1 MKQFFYGLDK
11 CSYLNRQFWIAW
23 LNMHTL
29 LKGIYLWRKGIQKG
43 LNTSSNALL
52 NHGMSMGSWTT
63 LPSELVDQVLV
74 Q

>member
-11 CSYLNRQFWIAW
+11 WSYLNRQLWIAW

-29 LKGIYLWRKGIQKG
+29 MKEIYLWGKGTQKG

-52 NHGMSMGSWTT
+52 NHGVSTGSWMT